1 VSVIEANSKG
11 IPEVYLT
18 VEQAKLG
25 FTAADL
31 IKRLQDGNPSV
42 HANHGR
48 VRDGLVVFGPTC
60 LKPGD
65 IAIVI
70 ERVRSE
76 LRAQF

>member
-1 VSVIEANSKG
+1 M
-11 IPEVYLT
+11 
-18 VEQAKLG
+18 EQAQLS

-65 IAIVI
+65 VPTVI

-76 LRAQF
+76 LGAQS